1 MFTSGNANSTHS
13 IPRRADFCWIGNAGD
28 SSGDTVPQRAL
39 RYWYTGA
46 MSSSFRLIAFS
57 AFISLSQGAFA
68 ESLGSEEPQDRF
80 LGYEERLRQER
91 YETALAR
98 EEAEQARLEGL
109 RHRYAS
115 QEGSYDTYSR
125 QSERERE
132 QSIRDNDI
140 SSINQAASTVA
151 NIIRQ
156 AQILS
161 GTRYGW

>member
-1 MFTSGNANSTHS
+1 
-13 IPRRADFCWIGNAGD
+13 
-28 SSGDTVPQRAL
+28 
-39 RYWYTGA
+39 